1 MSQPSRLFALR
12 PIAAAL
18 ASATAFAL
26 AASLPAVAQIPQP
39 STDTQALLDAA
50 KRAPRN
56 DLLQIYREA
65 LANDATYAASRYQQ
79 QAAQERVPQARSGL
93 LPNLGATGR
102 TDLNRYDS
110 SEPDITNSY
119 NVYGGGLNLTVP
131 VYRPQNWEA
140 LEQAK
145 ISVMTADLTLQ
156 QSTQDLALRVSTA
169 YFNVLAARDQLIALE
184 AAKKATLEQLQQAK
198 REFEVGTKTIID
210 TNEAQARYDQ
220 IVAQEQVALG
230 TLLVR
235 RSELQTIIG
244 RDLGTLA
251 PLRDRPNLMLP
262 QPADLAQWVR
272 SAEDTSYAVQIA
284 RGNYEIATREVQR
297 QRDGHKPT
305 LDLVGGYNVSKFN
318 GTQSNE
324 FINPRINTGTVGL
337 QLNVPIYQ
345 GGLVQSRVREA
356 LSLQDRSNAELESA
370 RRSSANAARDAYTG
384 VNFGLA
390 QVRALESAE
399 VSARTQLDSTQL
411 GYQVGVRI
419 LLDVLNA
426 TTQLVQ
432 TQRDLKRARY
442 DFLLAALRLKASSG
456 RIDGGG
462 HRRHQCPA
470 RQGRADHRAGRE
482 RAGPWSE
489 LVRAARA
496 AAGSHLGEGRND
508 FDNAELGTDGCARGQ
523 ADQRYGAEVRQG
535 EARQARLALIR
546 PCLDQGHDVSQR
558 PVGGA
563 AMLAGEAQRRC
574 AHAGTAV
581 CIAGDLPHRL
591 DGSRRVLRAHG
602 RARADRIV
610 GRLGKVEGVRS
621 DHHRDSHPTRLDEV
635 VTAKRQQAAADER
648 DMGRRVVHRHFAHRV
663 AQQNGC
669 GVHAARRRAPVC
681 QGRATQYGSAAR
693 LDQAGHVIEA
703 LRMPRDQDH
712 ERFAGAMRRR
722 PRPGRRA
729 ASLLRPRAWS
739 RTAGPVGRLQRP
751 GTLGR
756 ARPAS
761 DRA

>member
-18 ASATAFAL
+18 ASATALAL
-26 AASLPAVAQIPQP
+26 AAAQPAVAQIPQP
-39 STDTQALLDAA
+39 STDTQAMLDAA

-65 LANDATYAASRYQQ
+65 LANDATYAAARYQQ
-79 QAAQERVPQARSGL
+79 QAAQERVPQARSSL
-93 LPNLGATGR
+93 LPNLGLTGR

-110 SEPDITNSY
+110 TEPDITNSY
-119 NVYGGGLNLTVP
+119 NVYGGGVNLTVP

-251 PLRDRPNLMLP
+251 PLRDRPNLAPP

-297 QRDGHKPT
+297 QRDGYKPT

-337 QLNVPIYQ
+337 QLNLPIYQ

-456 RIDGGG
+456 ALTEDDIAGINALLDKAEPITVPDVNAPVRGPTSSVPPA
-462 HRRHQCPA
+462 QPPA
-470 RQGRADHRAGRE
+470 RTSAKDGATST
-482 RAGPWSE
+482 PSSSTST
-489 LVRAARA
+489 AAPVA
-496 AAGSHLGEGRND
+496 KTTSSTAPKS
-508 FDNAELGTDGCARGQ
+508 AR
-523 ADQRYGAEVRQG
+523 
-535 EARQARLALIR
+535 
-546 PCLDQGHDVSQR
+546 SK
-558 PVGGA
+558 
-563 AMLAGEAQRRC
+563 
-574 AHAGTAV
+574 
-581 CIAGDLPHRL
+581 
-591 DGSRRVLRAHG
+591 S
-602 RARADRIV
+602 
-610 GRLGKVEGVRS
+610 
-621 DHHRDSHPTRLDEV
+621 
-635 VTAKRQQAAADER
+635 AKR
-648 DMGRRVVHRHFAHRV
+648 
-663 AQQNGC
+663 
-669 GVHAARRRAPVC
+669 
-681 QGRATQYGSAAR
+681 T
-693 LDQAGHVIEA
+693 
-703 LRMPRDQDH
+703 
-712 ERFAGAMRRR
+712 
-722 PRPGRRA
+722 
-729 ASLLRPRAWS
+729 
-739 RTAGPVGRLQRP
+739 
-751 GTLGR
+751 
-756 ARPAS
+756 
-761 DRA
+761 

>member
-1 MSQPSRLFALR
+1 MSQPSRPFALR

-18 ASATAFAL
+18 ASATALAL
-26 AASLPAVAQIPQP
+26 AAAQPAVAQIPQP
-39 STDTQALLDAA
+39 STDTQAMLDAA

-65 LANDATYAASRYQQ
+65 LANDATYAAARYQQ
-79 QAAQERVPQARSGL
+79 QAAQERVPQARSSL
-93 LPNLGATGR
+93 LPNLGLTGR

-110 SEPDITNSY
+110 TEPDITNSY
-119 NVYGGGLNLTVP
+119 NVYGGGVNLTVP

-251 PLRDRPNLMLP
+251 PLRDRPNLAPP

-297 QRDGHKPT
+297 QRDGYKPT

-337 QLNVPIYQ
+337 QLNLPIYQ

-456 RIDGGG
+456 ALTEDDIAGINALLDKAEPITVPDVNAPVRGPTSSVPPA
-462 HRRHQCPA
+462 QPPA
-470 RQGRADHRAGRE
+470 RTSARDGTTSAPASST
-482 RAGPWSE
+482 PT
-489 LVRAARA
+489 AAPA
-496 AAGSHLGEGRND
+496 AKPTSA
-508 FDNAELGTDGCARGQ
+508 
-523 ADQRYGAEVRQG
+523 
-535 EARQARLALIR
+535 
-546 PCLDQGHDVSQR
+546 
-558 PVGGA
+558 
-563 AMLAGEAQRRC
+563 
-574 AHAGTAV
+574 TAPKS
-581 CIAGDLPHRL
+581 AKSKP
-591 DGSRRVLRAHG
+591 
-602 RARADRIV
+602 
-610 GRLGKVEGVRS
+610 
-621 DHHRDSHPTRLDEV
+621 
-635 VTAKRQQAAADER
+635 AKR
-648 DMGRRVVHRHFAHRV
+648 V
-663 AQQNGC
+663 
-669 GVHAARRRAPVC
+669 
-681 QGRATQYGSAAR
+681 
-693 LDQAGHVIEA
+693 
-703 LRMPRDQDH
+703 
-712 ERFAGAMRRR
+712 
-722 PRPGRRA
+722 
-729 ASLLRPRAWS
+729 
-739 RTAGPVGRLQRP
+739 
-751 GTLGR
+751 
-756 ARPAS
+756 
-761 DRA
+761 

>member
-18 ASATAFAL
+18 ASATALAL
-26 AASLPAVAQIPQP
+26 AAAQPAVAQIPQP
-39 STDTQALLDAA
+39 STDTQAMLDAA

-65 LANDATYAASRYQQ
+65 LANDATYAAARYQQ
-79 QAAQERVPQARSGL
+79 QAAQERVPQARSSL
-93 LPNLGATGR
+93 LPNLGLTGR

-110 SEPDITNSY
+110 TEPDITNSY
-119 NVYGGGLNLTVP
+119 NVYGGGVNLTVP

-251 PLRDRPNLMLP
+251 PLRDRPNLAPP

-297 QRDGHKPT
+297 QRDGYKPT

-337 QLNVPIYQ
+337 QLNLPIYQ

-456 RIDGGG
+456 ALTEDDIAGINALLDKAEPITVPDVNAPVRGPTSSVPPA
-462 HRRHQCPA
+462 QPPA
-470 RQGRADHRAGRE
+470 RTSARDGTTSAPASST
-482 RAGPWSE
+482 PT
-489 LVRAARA
+489 AAPA
-496 AAGSHLGEGRND
+496 AKPTSA
-508 FDNAELGTDGCARGQ
+508 
-523 ADQRYGAEVRQG
+523 
-535 EARQARLALIR
+535 
-546 PCLDQGHDVSQR
+546 
-558 PVGGA
+558 
-563 AMLAGEAQRRC
+563 
-574 AHAGTAV
+574 TAPKS
-581 CIAGDLPHRL
+581 AKSKP
-591 DGSRRVLRAHG
+591 
-602 RARADRIV
+602 
-610 GRLGKVEGVRS
+610 
-621 DHHRDSHPTRLDEV
+621 
-635 VTAKRQQAAADER
+635 AKR
-648 DMGRRVVHRHFAHRV
+648 V
-663 AQQNGC
+663 
-669 GVHAARRRAPVC
+669 
-681 QGRATQYGSAAR
+681 
-693 LDQAGHVIEA
+693 
-703 LRMPRDQDH
+703 
-712 ERFAGAMRRR
+712 
-722 PRPGRRA
+722 
-729 ASLLRPRAWS
+729 
-739 RTAGPVGRLQRP
+739 
-751 GTLGR
+751 
-756 ARPAS
+756 
-761 DRA
+761 

>member
-18 ASATAFAL
+18 ASATALAL
-26 AASLPAVAQIPQP
+26 AAAQPAVAQIPQP
-39 STDTQALLDAA
+39 STDTQAMLDAA

-65 LANDATYAASRYQQ
+65 LANDATYAAARYQQ
-79 QAAQERVPQARSGL
+79 QAAQERVPQARSSL
-93 LPNLGATGR
+93 LPNLGLTGR

-110 SEPDITNSY
+110 TEPDITNSY
-119 NVYGGGLNLTVP
+119 NVYGGGVNLTVP

-251 PLRDRPNLMLP
+251 PLRDRPNLAPP

-297 QRDGHKPT
+297 QRDGYKPT

-337 QLNVPIYQ
+337 QLNLPIYQ

-456 RIDGGG
+456 ALTEDDIAGINALLDKAEPITVPDVNAPVRGPTSSVPPA
-462 HRRHQCPA
+462 QPPA
-470 RQGRADHRAGRE
+470 RTSARDGTTSAPASST
-482 RAGPWSE
+482 PT
-489 LVRAARA
+489 AAPA
-496 AAGSHLGEGRND
+496 AKPTSA
-508 FDNAELGTDGCARGQ
+508 
-523 ADQRYGAEVRQG
+523 
-535 EARQARLALIR
+535 
-546 PCLDQGHDVSQR
+546 
-558 PVGGA
+558 
-563 AMLAGEAQRRC
+563 
-574 AHAGTAV
+574 TAPKS
-581 CIAGDLPHRL
+581 AKSKP
-591 DGSRRVLRAHG
+591 
-602 RARADRIV
+602 
-610 GRLGKVEGVRS
+610 
-621 DHHRDSHPTRLDEV
+621 
-635 VTAKRQQAAADER
+635 AKRA
-648 DMGRRVVHRHFAHRV
+648 
-663 AQQNGC
+663 
-669 GVHAARRRAPVC
+669 
-681 QGRATQYGSAAR
+681 
-693 LDQAGHVIEA
+693 
-703 LRMPRDQDH
+703 
-712 ERFAGAMRRR
+712 
-722 PRPGRRA
+722 
-729 ASLLRPRAWS
+729 
-739 RTAGPVGRLQRP
+739 
-751 GTLGR
+751 
-756 ARPAS
+756 
-761 DRA
+761 

>member
-1 MSQPSRLFALR
+1 MSQPSRVFALR

-18 ASATAFAL
+18 ATALAL
-26 AASLPAVAQIPQP
+26 AASLPAVAQIPPQ
-39 STDTQALLDAA
+39 STDTQAMLEAA

-65 LANDATYAASRYQQ
+65 LANDATYSAARYQQ
-79 QAAQERVPQARSGL
+79 QAAQERVPQARSSL
-93 LPNLGATGR
+93 LPNLGLTGR

-110 SEPDITNSY
+110 TEPDITNSY
-119 NVYGGGLNLTVP
+119 NVYGGGVNLTVP

-244 RDLGTLA
+244 RDLGTLS
-251 PLRDRPNLMLP
+251 PLRDRPNLMPP
-262 QPADLAQWVR
+262 QPSDLAQWVR

-337 QLNVPIYQ
+337 LLNVPIYQ

-456 RIDGGG
+456 ALTEEDIAGINALLDPAEPITVPDVNTPVRGPTSSVLPAQPRARTPAKDGTT
-462 HRRHQCPA
+462 
-470 RQGRADHRAGRE
+470 
-482 RAGPWSE
+482 S
-489 LVRAARA
+489 AAPSPEPA
-496 AAGSHLGEGRND
+496 AA
-508 FDNAELGTDGCARGQ
+508 
-523 ADQRYGAEVRQG
+523 
-535 EARQARLALIR
+535 
-546 PCLDQGHDVSQR
+546 
-558 PVGGA
+558 PVA
-563 AMLAGEAQRRC
+563 KPTSAKA
-574 AHAGTAV
+574 
-581 CIAGDLPHRL
+581 
-591 DGSRRVLRAHG
+591 S
-602 RARADRIV
+602 
-610 GRLGKVEGVRS
+610 KSVRS
-621 DHHRDSHPTRLDEV
+621 KP
-635 VTAKRQQAAADER
+635 AKR
-648 DMGRRVVHRHFAHRV
+648 V
-663 AQQNGC
+663 
-669 GVHAARRRAPVC
+669 
-681 QGRATQYGSAAR
+681 
-693 LDQAGHVIEA
+693 
-703 LRMPRDQDH
+703 
-712 ERFAGAMRRR
+712 
-722 PRPGRRA
+722 
-729 ASLLRPRAWS
+729 
-739 RTAGPVGRLQRP
+739 
-751 GTLGR
+751 
-756 ARPAS
+756 
-761 DRA
+761 

>member
-1 MSQPSRLFALR
+1 MSQPSRMFALR

-18 ASATAFAL
+18 ATALAL
-26 AASLPAVAQIPQP
+26 AASLPAVAQIPPQ
-39 STDTQALLDAA
+39 STDTQAMLEAA

-65 LANDATYAASRYQQ
+65 LANDATYSAARYQQ

-93 LPNLGATGR
+93 LPNLGLTGR

-110 SEPDITNSY
+110 TEPDITNSY
-119 NVYGGGLNLTVP
+119 NVYGGGVNLTVP

-244 RDLGTLA
+244 RDLGTLS
-251 PLRDRPNLMLP
+251 PLRDRPNLMPP
-262 QPADLAQWVR
+262 QPSDLAQWVR

-337 QLNVPIYQ
+337 LLNVPIYQ

-456 RIDGGG
+456 ALTEEDIAGINALLDPAEPITVPDVNTPVRGPTSSVLPVQPRVRTPAKDGTTSA
-462 HRRHQCPA
+462 PPSSA
-470 RQGRADHRAGRE
+470 
-482 RAGPWSE
+482 P
-489 LVRAARA
+489 A
-496 AAGSHLGEGRND
+496 AAPVAKPTS
-508 FDNAELGTDGCARGQ
+508 AKASKSARSK
-523 ADQRYGAEVRQG
+523 
-535 EARQARLALIR
+535 
-546 PCLDQGHDVSQR
+546 P
-558 PVGGA
+558 
-563 AMLAGEAQRRC
+563 
-574 AHAGTAV
+574 
-581 CIAGDLPHRL
+581 
-591 DGSRRVLRAHG
+591 
-602 RARADRIV
+602 
-610 GRLGKVEGVRS
+610 
-621 DHHRDSHPTRLDEV
+621 
-635 VTAKRQQAAADER
+635 AKR
-648 DMGRRVVHRHFAHRV
+648 V
-663 AQQNGC
+663 
-669 GVHAARRRAPVC
+669 
-681 QGRATQYGSAAR
+681 
-693 LDQAGHVIEA
+693 
-703 LRMPRDQDH
+703 
-712 ERFAGAMRRR
+712 
-722 PRPGRRA
+722 
-729 ASLLRPRAWS
+729 
-739 RTAGPVGRLQRP
+739 
-751 GTLGR
+751 
-756 ARPAS
+756 
-761 DRA
+761 